1 MLRVDN
7 GWLARERWQ
16 RATSRSPRLDPVGY
30 PVQCGGPGAARSAS
44 GVTHPGSRHR
54 SATVGLVAAAA
65 LLTAFGFAPPAAAD
79 AKPPDAEEV
88 RRIFAT
94 PGGSLSAGATGGGHL
109 ERAQEI
115 PLSGR
120 GWAFVPAVRAR
131 GTHFGTEEMAGL
143 LKRVASRVAATHRGA
158 RLGIGNVSLREGGRS
173 RWHVSHQAGR
183 DVDILMFSLDSRGQ
197 SVNPTRFF
205 GFGSD
210 GLSRDGRFRF
220 DVERNLTLVEALV
233 TDPEVGVQ
241 WIFASDALKALLLAA
256 ADARGYPTSTIERLN
271 EVLHQPTDALPHDDH
286 FHVRLFCSAEDRRY
300 GCLDFGPFWPWV
312 DRGDAAF
319 DARVADL
326 VRVLGVTDENT
337 RLKAIRTL
345 ADLRA
350 RGAVPALI
358 AALADSNTA
367 VRDGSLKALRTIGDP
382 AALPA
387 LLALLSRTTDPAFAS
402 RLFSTILAL
411 PTQAVLDVARG
422 YLAAPER
429 YLDKGLAASDPLEFR
444 TATTRILARYGRLE
458 VVPELLRLLAAPS
471 GDLRRAAHE
480 ALIRVTN
487 ISPGAPVPTSPTSA
501 KRALDVWTKL
511 WRKHKDDAW
520 STWLRRGFEAAGY
533 RFKSTLSDPRSIEVL
548 IQATADSRPYIAQNA
563 VRLLSDL
570 TGHVVDP
577 RSRPPSRQRR
587 HWQYWWSHRAS
598 AEPKD

>member
-1 MLRVDN
+1 MLRF
-7 GWLARERWQ
+7 
-16 RATSRSPRLDPVGY
+16 
-30 PVQCGGPGAARSAS
+30 
-44 GVTHPGSRHR
+44 
-54 SATVGLVAAAA
+54 VAAMVILAGVGA
-65 LLTAFGFAPPAAAD
+65 SPPASAGTA
-79 AKPPDAEEV
+79 PPDAAEI
-88 RRIFAT
+88 RQIFAT
-94 PGGSLSAGATGGGHL
+94 PAGSLSAGGTGGGRL
-109 ERAQEI
+109 ERAHEI
-115 PLSGR
+115 PLSGP
-120 GWAFVPAVRAR
+120 GWAFVPVVRTR
-131 GTHFGTEEMAGL
+131 GTNFGTEEMAGL
-143 LKRVASRVAATHRGA
+143 LRRVASRVAAAHRGA

-173 RWHVSHQAGR
+173 RWHASHQAGR
-183 DVDILMFSLDSRGQ
+183 DVDILMFSLDSRGR
-197 SVNPTRFF
+197 SANPTRFF

-241 WIFASDALKALLLAA
+241 WIFASDELKALLLAA
-256 ADARGYPTSTIERLN
+256 ASARGCPAETVERLA

-286 FHVRLFCSAEDRRY
+286 FHVRLFCSPQDRRY

-319 DARVADL
+319 DARVGDL
-326 VRVLGVTDENT
+326 VRVLGATDEAT

-358 AALADSNTA
+358 AALADASTA
-367 VRDGSLKALRTIGDP
+367 VRDQSLKSLRTIGDP
-382 AALPA
+382 SALPA
-387 LLALLSRTTDPAFAS
+387 LLALLSRTRDPAFAS

-429 YLDKGLAASDPLEFR
+429 YLDKGLALSDPVEFR
-444 TATTRILARYGRLE
+444 TATTRVLARYGRIE

-471 GDLRRAAHE
+471 SDLRRAAHE

-487 ISPGAPVPTSPTSA
+487 ISPNAPPPTNGEAA
-501 KRALDVWTKL
+501 KRALAVWSAI
-511 WRKHKDDAW
+511 WRQHQDEPW
-520 STWLRRGFEAAGY
+520 SSWLRRGFEAAGY
-533 RFKSTLSDPRSIEVL
+533 RLRPSLSDPRSIETL
-548 IQATADSRPYIAQNA
+548 IEATADSRPHIAQNA

-577 RSRPPSRQRR
+577 RSRPPARQRR
-587 HWQYWWSHRAS
+587 HWQYWWTHHAS
-598 AEPKD
+598 GEPGD